1 MISIP
6 EIVDL
11 FSYYED
17 MTFCCPKCGHR
28 PKFFY
33 NDTCTTESVI
43 TLKCDDFQ
51 LTRTISLIQL
61 SQSSVPKLYITS
73 VLTEMVNTWNETVRR
88 AHNEN

>member
-1 MISIP
+1 MISIT

-17 MTFCCPKCGHR
+17 MTFCCPKCGHK

-33 NDTCTTESVI
+33 SDTCTTESVI
-43 TLKCDDFQ
+43 VLKCEDNE

-73 VLTEMVNTWNETVRR
+73 VLAEMVNTWNYTVVESR
-88 AHNEN
+88 E